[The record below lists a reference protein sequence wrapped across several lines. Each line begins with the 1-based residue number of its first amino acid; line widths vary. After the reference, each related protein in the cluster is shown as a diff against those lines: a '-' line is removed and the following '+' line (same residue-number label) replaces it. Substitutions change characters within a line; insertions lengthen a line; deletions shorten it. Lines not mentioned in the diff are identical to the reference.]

1 MWANTI
7 DRLFRTTPWRR
18 PPSSYRIKQRIPC
31 LLVDTGLER
40 TSASMA
46 EDERILT
53 TIGKN
58 QELNVQTQ
66 KVSYA
71 CDLYLI
77 V

>member
-7 DRLFRTTPWRR
+7 DKLFRTTPWRR
-18 PPSSYRIKQRIPC
+18 PPSSYCIKQRKPC
-31 LLVDTGLER
+31 LLVDTR

-66 KVSYA
+66 EVSYA
-71 CDLYLI
+71 
-77 V
+77 